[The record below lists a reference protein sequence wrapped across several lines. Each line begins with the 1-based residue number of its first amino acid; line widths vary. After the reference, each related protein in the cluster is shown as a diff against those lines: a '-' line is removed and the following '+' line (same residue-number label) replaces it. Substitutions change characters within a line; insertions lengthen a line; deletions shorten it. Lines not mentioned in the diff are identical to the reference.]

1 MNKKYVAIGL
11 VAVLLASAGGAAYYK
26 KTHEASINVLGTT
39 DIHGATS
46 RAMIKYVEDKRKN
59 GGADL
64 VVDSGDFW
72 GSETYE
78 MQEWFD
84 GTRPTFDENGRV
96 RFYGKDL
103 DGDGFNETDSDING
117 DDIPDM
123 IVEKIGEPRE
133 GQAPLI
139 RDLEKMKFD
148 SVTLGNH
155 EFVENSQEEFDY
167 LVNEL
172 NKANISVLS
181 ANLYNNKT
189 NKNVVK
195 PYIIKEI
202 KEGPNT
208 IKAAVL
214 GLTLPEVA
222 EPYKWEEGKERPTYT
237 GDYSLASLEQY
248 NNQYRL
254 DDLVKEANKWTKYIK
269 ENENTDVVILTVHS
283 GEEPK
288 KPRHPG
294 NRVKEIARTV
304 EGIDAIV
311 AGHTHITI
319 QQHEFKNEK
328 TGKKV
333 LVTQPSAR
341 GGGISDIDLNLK
353 KKNGKWTVVSAK
365 SKVHEF
371 DIFDGSKVDYEKTP
385 MSEVYKKGYR
395 L

>member
-1 MNKKYVAIGL
+1 
-11 VAVLLASAGGAAYYK
+11 
-26 KTHEASINVLGTT
+26 
-39 DIHGATS
+39 
-46 RAMIKYVEDKRKN
+46 
-59 GGADL
+59 
-64 VVDSGDFW
+64 
-72 GSETYE
+72 
-78 MQEWFD
+78 
-84 GTRPTFDENGRV
+84 
-96 RFYGKDL
+96 
-103 DGDGFNETDSDING
+103 
-117 DDIPDM
+117 
-123 IVEKIGEPRE
+123 
-133 GQAPLI
+133 
-139 RDLEKMKFD
+139 MKFD

-195 PYIIKEI
+195 PYIVKEI
-202 KEGPNT
+202 KEGPNI

-269 ENENTDVVILTVHS
+269 ENENPDVVILTVHS

-328 TGKKV
+328 TGKK
-333 LVTQPSAR
+333 
-341 GGGISDIDLNLK
+341 
-353 KKNGKWTVVSAK
+353 
-365 SKVHEF
+365 F
-371 DIFDGSKVDYEKTP
+371 
-385 MSEVYKKGYR
+385 
-395 L
+395 

>member
-1 MNKKYVAIGL
+1 MKKKCLIAGISA
-11 VAVLLASAGGAAYYK
+11 AVLIVGGGIFYQ
-26 KTHEASINVLGTT
+26 KTHNASINILATT

-46 RAMIKYVEDKRKN
+46 RAMIKYVDDKRKN

-64 VVDSGDFW
+64 LVDSGDFW
-72 GSETYE
+72 GSDTYE

-84 GTRPTFDENGRV
+84 GTRPTFDKNGRV

-117 DDIPDM
+117 DGAPDM
-123 IVEKIGEPRE
+123 IVEKIGEPRK
-133 GQAPLI
+133 GQPPLI
-139 RDLEKMKFD
+139 RDMERMKFD

-155 EFVENSQEEFDY
+155 EFVENSQEEFDSI
-167 LVNEL
+167 VKEL

-181 ANLYNNKT
+181 ANLYNTKT

-202 KEGPNT
+202 KDGPNT

-237 GDYSLASLEQY
+237 GDYSIALLEQY

-254 DDLVKEANKWTKYIK
+254 DDLVNEANKWTKYIK
-269 ENENTDVVILTVHS
+269 ENENPDILILTVHS

-319 QQHEFKNEK
+319 QQHNFKNEK
-328 TGKKV
+328 TGKEV

-353 KKNGKWTVVSAK
+353 KKNGKWSVVSAK
-365 SKVHEF
+365 SKVKEL
-371 DIFDGSKVDYEKTP
+371 DIFDPSKVDYEKTP
-385 MSEVYKKGYR
+385 MIEVYKKNYR

>member
-1 MNKKYVAIGL
+1 MKKKCLIAGIS
-11 VAVLLASAGGAAYYK
+11 VAVLIVGGGFFYQ
-26 KTHEASINVLGTT
+26 KTHNASINILATT

-46 RAMIKYVEDKRKN
+46 RAMIKYVDDKRKN

-64 VVDSGDFW
+64 LVDSGDFW
-72 GSETYE
+72 GSDTYE

-84 GTRPTFDENGRV
+84 GTRPTFDKNGRV

-117 DDIPDM
+117 DGAPDM
-123 IVEKIGEPRE
+123 IVEKIGEPRK
-133 GQAPLI
+133 GQPPLI
-139 RDLEKMKFD
+139 RDMERMKFD

-155 EFVENSQEEFDY
+155 EFVENSQEEFDSI
-167 LVNEL
+167 VKEL

-181 ANLYNNKT
+181 ANLYNTKT

-202 KEGPNT
+202 KDGPNT

-254 DDLVKEANKWTKYIK
+254 DDLVNEANKWTKYIK
-269 ENENTDVVILTVHS
+269 ENENPDILILTVHS

-319 QQHEFKNEK
+319 QQHKFKNEK
-328 TGKKV
+328 TGKEV

-353 KKNGKWTVVSAK
+353 KKNGKWSVVSAK
-365 SKVHEF
+365 SKVKEL
-371 DIFDGSKVDYEKTP
+371 DIFDPSKVDYEKTP
-385 MSEVYKKGYR
+385 MVEVYKKNYR